1 MNICPHWSIDGVFCC
16 SCGDKVPNKV
26 EQYMPEK
33 CSLGVG
39 EKFEIHSGVIKAED
53 IKGFR
58 VNGVIQIPKLDKP
71 NVTLNLDGESI
82 DKYTPL
88 TIVLNGESITLDHE
102 DIKDL
107 FYREK
112 ERKITKL
119 IDFMRDNDF
128 KEKNISGVISNLRSE
143 S

>member
-1 MNICPHWSIDGVFCC
+1 MREIPFIKWEPYKGYLGNFCPHWSFDG
-16 SCGDKVPNKV
+16 
-26 EQYMPEK
+26 EK
-33 CSLGVG
+33 CANCGEEVPFHIRNENKSGYNVG
-39 EKFEIHSGVIKAED
+39 LTKCGSIKLT
-53 IKGFR
+53 K
-58 VNGVIQIPKLDKP
+58 VDKP
-71 NVTLNLDGESI
+71 NVTLNLDGDSI

-107 FYREK
+107 FYQEK

-128 KEKNISGVISNLRSE
+128 KEKDISGVISNLRSDTNE
-143 S
+143 P